1 MTGMDYDQA
10 QSQLEN
16 DGLKVSLEFEDSD
29 SVDKNEVIRTS
40 PEAGSQVAEG
50 DTVSSVASKGKETEI
65 CHCTICHDYDL
76 DTAISMIKDAGLTY
90 DGKIK

>member
-29 SVDKNEVIRTS
+29 SVDKNEVSEHHRRQ
-40 PEAGSQVAEG
+40 AVR
-50 DTVSSVASKGKETEI
+50 
-65 CHCTICHDYDL
+65 
-76 DTAISMIKDAGLTY
+76 
-90 DGKIK
+90 